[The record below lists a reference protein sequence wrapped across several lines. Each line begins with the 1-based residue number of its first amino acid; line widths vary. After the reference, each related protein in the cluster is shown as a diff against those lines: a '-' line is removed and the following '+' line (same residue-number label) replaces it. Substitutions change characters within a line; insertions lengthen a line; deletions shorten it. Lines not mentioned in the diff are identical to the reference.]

1 MRKVFPK
8 FRPAATHSSSGRHRP
23 WRRPSFDLFSCDI
36 FLFPWGGKH
45 YIMCPS
51 SLLMGRGHYI
61 MEIKIATRRC
71 ADSVGTQRCFHYFL
85 TVDQEEAAH
94 LFCENYGV
102 HITEEQGGD
111 ASIPA
116 ITTSARRI
124 DELMT
129 LLVDNQVGPAG
140 LADVVADWL

>member
-1 MRKVFPK
+1 
-8 FRPAATHSSSGRHRP
+8 
-23 WRRPSFDLFSCDI
+23 
-36 FLFPWGGKH
+36 
-45 YIMCPS
+45 
-51 SLLMGRGHYI
+51 MGRGYYI
-61 MEIKIATRRC
+61 MEIKIATRHC
-71 ADSVGTQRCFHYFL
+71 TDPVGTQRCFHYFL
-85 TVDQEEAAH
+85 TVDQEETAQ

-102 HITEEQGGD
+102 HIAEEHGSD

-116 ITTSARRI
+116 ITTSAQRI